1 MFDLEDGVVS
11 EIGCQQVNNNI
22 KSIITAYD
30 LFNLKL
36 EEEKIVKQPS
46 T

>member
-22 KSIITAYD
+22 KSIEPFAKV
-30 LFNLKL
+30 LPFFSN
-36 EEEKIVKQPS
+36 
-46 T
+46 